1 MAAEVLEITRIKVKE
16 MSEWWSSLSIK
27 NKLQIPIQ
35 LILLV
40 VMVFAQRW
48 AFDRYEMR
56 VLEDAKNLAVIPA
69 DGVFNGL
76 NMMMLNGTISDIEQ
90 RTLFVKKMAVS
101 SNAEELRLIRGKGVV
116 EQFGAGLADE
126 QAKNDLDREALNTG
140 KRQSEFFEKNG
151 KSILRVVE
159 PIAAAQNFRGTG
171 TNCLQCHVVQ
181 EGAVIGAVTVSLD
194 MTAEYAA
201 MSKASALLW
210 VGQIAVQMMLFFV
223 IGWLINQVTRPTRE
237 LQQIMKAMQADGDL
251 SRRAV
256 VRSKDE
262 VGQTA
267 EAFNALIDNF
277 SAIIRQVLNGVD
289 RINKTASHIAATAS
303 EVSGS
308 SREQSVAVS
317 STASAVAEVTVSI
330 NSVAANTNEV
340 RALSEKS
347 LKQTERGN
355 RSVEEMVHEIHSIE
369 NAVQQIALTANEFV
383 ESARTIANMTQQVK
397 DIADQTNLL
406 ALNAAIEAARA
417 GEQGRGF
424 AVVADEVRKLAEKS
438 AQSAVQ
444 IDKVTSKLDEKS
456 ARVEQAI
463 ATGVQSLATTH
474 KHVEQMSAVLNEA
487 GAAVKESNVGVGE
500 IAVSVGEQGVASNE
514 ITRNIEKIAKMAE
527 KNHAAIEQ
535 TAHDIAELER
545 MGVELQN
552 AVARFKV

>member
-1 MAAEVLEITRIKVKE
+1 MN
-16 MSEWWSSLSIK
+16 EWWSSLSIK

-56 VLEDAKNLAVIPA
+56 VLEDAKNRAVIPA

-76 NMMMLNGTISDIEQ
+76 NMMMLNGTISDIDQ
-90 RTLFVKKMAVS
+90 RNLFVKKMAVS
-101 SNAEELRLIRGKGVV
+101 SNAEELRLIRGKGVQA
-116 EQFGAGLADE
+116 QFGVGAADE
-126 QAKNDLDREALNTG
+126 QPKNDLDREALNTG

-171 TNCLQCHVVQ
+171 TNCLQCHVVE

-201 MSKASALLW
+201 MSKASAVLW

-267 EAFNALIDNF
+267 ESFNALIENF
-277 SAIIRQVLNGVD
+277 STIIRQVLSGVD
-289 RINKTASHIAATAS
+289 RINKTASHIADTSS
-303 EVSGS
+303 EVADGS
-308 SREQSVAVS
+308 RAQSEAVS
-317 STASAVAEVTVSI
+317 STAAAVGEVTVSI
-330 NSVAANTNEV
+330 NSVADNTRAV
-340 RALSEKS
+340 RTLSEKS
-347 LKQTERGN
+347 LEQTERGN
-355 RSVEEMVHEIHSIE
+355 RSVEEMVHEIKSIE
-369 NAVQQIALTANEFV
+369 SAVQQIALTANEFV

-438 AQSAVQ
+438 AQSASE

-463 ATGVQSLATTH
+463 ASGVQSLATTH
-474 KHVEQMSAVLNEA
+474 KHVEQMSAVLSEA

-514 ITRNIEKIAKMAE
+514 ITRNIEQIAKMAE

-535 TAHDIAELER
+535 TAHDISELER

>member
-1 MAAEVLEITRIKVKE
+1 
-16 MSEWWSSLSIK
+16 MSEWWSGLSIK

-56 VLEDAKNLAVIPA
+56 VLEDAKNRAVIPA

-90 RTLFVKKMAVS
+90 RRLFVKKMAAS
-101 SNAEELRLIRGKGVV
+101 SNAEELRMIRGKGIDS
-116 EQFGAGLADE
+116 QFGAGVADE
-126 QAKNDLDREALNTG
+126 QARDDLDRAALNTG
-140 KRQSEFFEKNG
+140 KRQSELFAKDG
-151 KSILRVVE
+151 KSLLRVVE

-171 TNCLQCHVVQ
+171 TNCLQCHVVE

-194 MTAEYAA
+194 MSGEYSE
-201 MSKASALLW
+201 MRKASAVLW
-210 VGQIAVQMMLFFV
+210 VSQIAVQMMLFFV

-237 LQQIMKAMQADGDL
+237 LQQTMLAMQADGNL
-251 SRRAV
+251 MRRV
-256 VRSKDE
+256 SVHSKDE

-267 EAFNALIDNF
+267 VAFNALIENF
-277 SAIIRQVLNGVD
+277 SAIIRQVLVGVD
-289 RINKTASHIAATAS
+289 KINKTASHIAATSSDVAN
-303 EVSGS
+303 S
-308 SREQSVAVS
+308 SRAQSEAVS
-317 STASAVAEVTVSI
+317 STAAAVEEVTVSI
-330 NSVAANTNEV
+330 NSVADNTNVV
-340 RALSEKS
+340 RTLSEKS
-347 LKQTERGN
+347 MQQTDRGN

-383 ESARTIANMTQQVK
+383 ESARTIASMTQQVK

-438 AQSAVQ
+438 AQSAIQ

-463 ATGVQSLATTH
+463 ASGVQSLAITH

-514 ITRNIEKIAKMAE
+514 ITRNIEQIAKMAE

-535 TAHDIAELER
+535 TAQDINELER